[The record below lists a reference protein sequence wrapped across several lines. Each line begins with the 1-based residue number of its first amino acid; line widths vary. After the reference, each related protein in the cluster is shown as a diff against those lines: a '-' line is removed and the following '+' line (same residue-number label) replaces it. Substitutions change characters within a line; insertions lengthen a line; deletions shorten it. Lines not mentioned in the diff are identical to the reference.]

1 MRFSKNSIDKATF
14 TVQFPALSSFEQQE
28 PFFYSLINAGVLTKK
43 AFVFKIRRGSGGSL
57 TLGTV
62 DSAATYTPVTQ
73 AAYWSVSG
81 KANNQAISGIIDSG
95 TTLVVA
101 PTSEAK
107 TFFKSL
113 GLKYTT
119 SQGQTTATYNC
130 NSPPSVSFTFGGKT
144 INLGAA
150 TAYGTDSSGN
160 CVLSVIGADVGSA
173 GWIVGDPLFQ
183 EATITFDVANQRVG
197 FSSA

>member
-1 MRFSKNSIDKATF
+1 MTDRLAQNL
-14 TVQFPALSSFEQQE
+14 QFPALSSFEQQE
-28 PFFYSLINAGVLTKK
+28 PFFYSLINAGVLSQE
-43 AFVFKIRRGSGGSL
+43 AFVFKIRNGGGSL
-57 TLGTV
+57 TLGTA
-62 DSAATYTPVTQ
+62 DSAASYTPVTQ
-73 AAYWSVSG
+73 AAYWSVNG
-81 KANNQAISGIIDSG
+81 KANSQSIAGIIDSG
-95 TTLVVA
+95 TTLIVA
-101 PTSEAK
+101 PTSEAE

-113 GLKYTT
+113 GLSYTT

-130 NSPPSVSFTFGGKT
+130 NSPPSVSFTFGSKT

-150 TAYGTDSSGN
+150 TAYGTDNSGN